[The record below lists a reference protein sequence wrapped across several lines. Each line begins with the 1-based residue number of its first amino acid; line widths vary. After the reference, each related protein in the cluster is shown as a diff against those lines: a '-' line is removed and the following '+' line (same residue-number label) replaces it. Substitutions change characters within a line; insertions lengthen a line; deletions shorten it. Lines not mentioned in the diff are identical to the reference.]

1 MIQCNL
7 FNVKKPYQYIGKEYL
22 SYNKDFD
29 KANVKLALAFPDKY
43 EIAIS
48 NLGQKILYDIVN
60 SDERFLADRIYAPDF
75 DYRNIL
81 LEKNIPL
88 YGLESK
94 KEATNF
100 DIIGFSLPYPKNLIR
115 AALEACTAK
124 RQYRKLL

>member
-60 SDERFLADRIYAPDF
+60 SDERFLADRIYA
-75 DYRNIL
+75 R
-81 LEKNIPL
+81 
-88 YGLESK
+88 
-94 KEATNF
+94 KEHST
-100 DIIGFSLPYPKNLIR
+100 IWL
-115 AALEACTAK
+115 
-124 RQYRKLL
+124 RK